1 MSHLNQRP
9 HTLPV
14 GMSDMQDEVPA
25 SVAKIVEPFGQVGRP
40 SDEVLDIL
48 HNAFSEL
55 NARIKSLAQETK
67 LSVKSILLRWN
78 LQTNRAKNA
87 WNMYQHYFKANCDE
101 ELTRIGVTVD
111 GSVEISQKMK
121 SECMA
126 KFKEEHGDTW
136 EEILWVTNELEE
148 LEDKGTMT
156 LQQRA
161 LTFRKST
168 RKLKDLVRVSSDSL
182 DVSFSK
188 RSEGTHNVRVA

>member
-1 MSHLNQRP
+1 MKCQ
-9 HTLPV
+9 TY
-14 GMSDMQDEVPA
+14 
-25 SVAKIVEPFGQVGRP
+25 
-40 SDEVLDIL
+40 IL

-55 NARIKSLAQETK
+55 NARIKSLAQETG
-67 LSVKSILLRWN
+67 LSVESILSRWN
-78 LQTNRAKNA
+78 LQTNRAKYT
-87 WNMYQHYFKANCDE
+87 WNMYQRYFKADRDE

-111 GSVEISQKMK
+111 GSAEISQKMK

-126 KFKEEHGDTW
+126 KFKEEHSDTW
-136 EEILWVTNELEE
+136 EQILRVTNELEE
-148 LEDKGTMT
+148 LEDKGTMP

-188 RSEGTHNVRVA
+188 RSEGTHNVRAA